1 MHLLAALALGG
12 IQGTHP
18 VDIVPER
25 PLNPPEQ
32 DAPPCCPWCGAECDT
47 LYRIPTGEIVG
58 CEHCVDTLDAW
69 EYRHLAG

>member
-1 MHLLAALALGG
+1 MR
-12 IQGTHP
+12 TRMD
-18 VDIVPER
+18 DIIPER
-25 PLNPPEQ
+25 PLDPPEQ

-69 EYRHLAG
+69 KYRHLAG